1 MYLRKWSCACGVACV
16 RTRLHQASETTFQQ
30 LCDDSINSVLIK
42 INVVTPEWGCNTF
55 STGSIYLL
63 FLRNGKCINKA
74 YICDLDNDCGDGTD
88 EDEKLCGQ
96 FDFF

>member
-1 MYLRKWSCACGVACV
+1 MIEY
-16 RTRLHQASETTFQQ
+16 F
-30 LCDDSINSVLIK
+30 
-42 INVVTPEWGCNTF
+42 
-55 STGSIYLL
+55 LL

-96 FDFF
+96 FDFFSLSR

>member
-1 MYLRKWSCACGVACV
+1 ML
-16 RTRLHQASETTFQQ
+16 F
-30 LCDDSINSVLIK
+30 
-42 INVVTPEWGCNTF
+42 
-55 STGSIYLL
+55 L

-96 FDFF
+96 FDAFYLPTAPTKP

>member
-1 MYLRKWSCACGVACV
+1 MNTILQNRNIWISPG
-16 RTRLHQASETTFQQ
+16 
-30 LCDDSINSVLIK
+30 LIMIK
-42 INVVTPEWGCNTF
+42 YF
-55 STGSIYLL
+55 LL

-96 FDFF
+96 FDFFSLSR